1 MVGVKINVP
10 YTSQKKG
17 FTVLKMD
24 IHYQMHG
31 IVAIT
36 QR

>member
-10 YTSQKKG
+10 YTLQKKG
-17 FTVLKMD
+17 FTVSKLD

-31 IVAIT
+31 IAAIT
-36 QR
+36 QG